1 MPGIYNFKRPEGVA
15 RMLAKAISNHVL
27 MLRGVAL
34 AQASFEAASKA
45 SKRDRELEWHDAL
58 RTYRTNETLRWWL
71 VMSERD
77 PRYYKVIRAGDVDDD
92 TESRS
97 WNDFKKKWRIV
108 ELVRGYWLLERKEDN
123 PHEGMAPGMID
134 ALKKEEA
141 EIAAERAA
149 KGLVTPVEAKKGEA
163 SARSKRYRLMKK
175 AKELHTAFWAEV
187 AAEDK
192 VILRETTMGLSEE
205 TRDKAWTAACEAAM
219 KRYGLKNILMDPTER
234 GNLEF
239 YAELFASGELL
250 KKPPKKEP
258 VASKR
263 NDKVKDET

>member
-1 MPGIYNFKRPEGVA
+1 VPGIYNFKRPEDVA
-15 RMLAKAISNHVL
+15 RMLAKALSDHAR
-27 MLRGVAL
+27 MLRDVAR
-34 AQASFEAASKA
+34 AQASVDAAGRA
-45 SKRDRELEWHDAL
+45 SKRDLELEWHDAL
-58 RTYRTNETLRWWL
+58 RTYRANETLRWWL
-71 VMSERD
+71 VLSKRD

-92 TESRS
+92 TESKS

-149 KGLVTPVEAKKGEA
+149 KGIVTPAEAKKGEA

-175 AKELHTAFWAEV
+175 AKELHAAFWAEV
-187 AAEDK
+187 VAEDK
-192 VILRETTMGLSEE
+192 AILRETTMGLSEE
-205 TRDKAWTAACEAAM
+205 TRNKAWTAACEAAM
-219 KRYGLKNILMDPTER
+219 KRYGLKTILMDPTER

-250 KKPPKKEP
+250 EKPPKKEP

-263 NDKVKDET
+263 KGKVEGKT